1 MILCTIVHHYTSAC
15 FVQGHVDSSRMRRD
29 GAVMV
34 LVRLWR
40 YDDTIK
46 LGGDQLLQCIEEG

>member
-1 MILCTIVHHYTSAC
+1 MVPIKRKTIAQAPSFQPAVMARWWCS
-15 FVQGHVDSSRMRRD
+15 D
-29 GAVMV
+29 GTVMV

-40 YDDTIK
+40 YDNTIK